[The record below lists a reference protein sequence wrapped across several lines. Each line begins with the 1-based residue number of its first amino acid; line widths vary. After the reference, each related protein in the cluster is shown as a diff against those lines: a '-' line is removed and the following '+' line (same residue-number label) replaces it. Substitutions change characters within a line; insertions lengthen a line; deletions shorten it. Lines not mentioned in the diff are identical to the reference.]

1 MRASGVFDLIVRII
15 EPVTRLIRFPTELLP
30 LVIIKLLVKKSLTL
44 ERRKI
49 LMNNLIKLLA
59 ELKDRPLNMRE
70 KDGETIWSQTERNQ
84 IRTEL
89 IGAMVEDFAE
99 LFEGKDV
106 EVARTADGC
115 SISVPHTDWGNFVF
129 SIAPKMHELQ
139 YDLYDEA
146 NKFKAKEQ
154 RKQEKKAEKE

>member
-1 MRASGVFDLIVRII
+1 MNHLM
-15 EPVTRLIRFPTELLP
+15 
-30 LVIIKLLVKKSLTL
+30 KLLT
-44 ERRKI
+44 
-49 LMNNLIKLLA
+49 

-89 IGAMVEDFAE
+89 IGAMVEDCVE
-99 LFEGKDV
+99 QFEGTDF
-106 EVARTADGC
+106 EAARTADGC

-146 NKFKAKEQ
+146 NQFKAKEQ
-154 RKQEKKAEKE
+154 SKQEKKAAKEKKESK

>member
-1 MRASGVFDLIVRII
+1 
-15 EPVTRLIRFPTELLP
+15 
-30 LVIIKLLVKKSLTL
+30 
-44 ERRKI
+44 
-49 LMNNLIKLLA
+49 MNNLIKLLN

-99 LFEGKDV
+99 LFEGTDF
-106 EVARTADGC
+106 EVARTTDGC

-146 NKFKAKEQ
+146 NQFKAKEQ
-154 RKQEKKAEKE
+154 SKQEKKAAKEKKESK

>member
-1 MRASGVFDLIVRII
+1 MNDF
-15 EPVTRLIRFPTELLP
+15 
-30 LVIIKLLVKKSLTL
+30 IKLLT
-44 ERRKI
+44 
-49 LMNNLIKLLA
+49 

-70 KDGETIWSQTERNQ
+70 KDGEIIWSQTERNQ
-84 IRTEL
+84 IRTEV
-89 IGAMVEDFAE
+89 IEAMVEDYTERLEDNGF
-99 LFEGKDV
+99 

-146 NKFKAKEQ
+146 NQFKAKEQ
-154 RKQEKKAEKE
+154 SKQEKKAAKEKKESK

>member
-1 MRASGVFDLIVRII
+1 
-15 EPVTRLIRFPTELLP
+15 
-30 LVIIKLLVKKSLTL
+30 
-44 ERRKI
+44 
-49 LMNNLIKLLA
+49 MNNLIKLLT

-99 LFEGKDV
+99 LFEDKDV

-146 NKFKAKEQ
+146 NQFKAKEQ
-154 RKQEKKAEKE
+154 SKQEKKAAKEKKESK

>member
-1 MRASGVFDLIVRII
+1 
-15 EPVTRLIRFPTELLP
+15 
-30 LVIIKLLVKKSLTL
+30 
-44 ERRKI
+44 
-49 LMNNLIKLLA
+49 
-59 ELKDRPLNMRE
+59 MRE

-89 IGAMVEDFAE
+89 IKAMVTDFTE
-99 LFEGKDV
+99 LFEGTDV
-106 EVARTADGC
+106 EVAQTADGC

-146 NKFKAKEQ
+146 DQFKAKEQ
-154 RKQEKKAEKE
+154 AKQEKKAAKEKKESK

>member
-1 MRASGVFDLIVRII
+1 MD
-15 EPVTRLIRFPTELLP
+15 
-30 LVIIKLLVKKSLTL
+30 
-44 ERRKI
+44 
-49 LMNNLIKLLA
+49 NLIKLLT

-89 IGAMVEDFAE
+89 IKAMVTDFTE
-99 LFEGKDV
+99 LFEGGDV
-106 EVARTADGC
+106 EVAQTADGC

-146 NKFKAKEQ
+146 DQFKAKEQ
-154 RKQEKKAEKE
+154 AKQEKKAAKEKKESK

>member
-1 MRASGVFDLIVRII
+1 
-15 EPVTRLIRFPTELLP
+15 
-30 LVIIKLLVKKSLTL
+30 
-44 ERRKI
+44 
-49 LMNNLIKLLA
+49 MNNLIKLLA

-89 IGAMVEDFAE
+89 IGAMVEDYAAE
-99 LFEGKDV
+99 LPEDEGF

-146 NKFKAKEQ
+146 NQFKAKEQ
-154 RKQEKKAEKE
+154 SKQEKKAAKEKKESK